1 MFTKLKTPQRLHAGF
16 ILAIAFLLVL
26 GSNRLYHRH
35 FSTLQNTV
43 NSVYED
49 RVKVQGYIYQ
59 LNNIFHSK
67 SLRFITEDNFTSVA
81 TENEKEEKLLSQF
94 ALTELTTKEYSALN
108 ELSTQFQKLKIFEN
122 KVLESQDNLSNG
134 VTILS
139 LQTLKE
145 IDNKLDVLA
154 TIQLEESKQMT
165 QLSNKALESNLLM
178 SKLSLGFLIL
188 IGLALLA
195 LIFYP
200 LKTTRPVL
208 D

>member
-1 MFTKLKTPQRLHAGF
+1 MFTKLKTPQRWHAGF

-67 SLRFITEDNFTSVA
+67 RLRFITEDDFTSVA
-81 TENEKEEKLLSQF
+81 TENEKAEKLLSQF
-94 ALTELTTKEYSALN
+94 ALTELTTKEYSAMN

-154 TIQLEESKQMT
+154 TIQLEESKKMT

-200 LKTTRPVL
+200 LKTKQPVL
-208 D
+208 E